1 MYNGITRPE
10 WDPPRPWP
18 KAPEWTRTAS
28 EVHVLILKL
37 RDQYGS
43 TLTIHGAYRLLTDAE
58 AEMDRL
64 QARANDKAS
73 YDGVT
78 RTYEILSLLLR

>member
-1 MYNGITRPE
+1 MYNSTSKPNLNLPMATAPAWR
-10 WDPPRPWP
+10 WP
-18 KAPEWTRTAS
+18 AL

-43 TLTIHGAYRLLTDAE
+43 TLTIHGAYRLLADAE

-78 RTYEILSLLLR
+78 RTYEILSLGLR